1 MGVPSSWEVACK
13 EAAKFFKV
21 SRRADGRWELSH
33 KPSGTLIQRYLVNFA
48 RKQDA
53 EACRDRMIACDPGF
67 DWSDPAFAESMPSG
81 LHRRVWDA
89 TYQ

>member
-1 MGVPSSWEVACK
+1 MSAASPWELACAA
-13 EAAKFFKV
+13 AAKSFKIT
-21 SRRADGRWELSH
+21 RRKDGRWELLH
-33 KPSGTLIQRYLVNFA
+33 KPSGVLIQRYLVNFA

-67 DWSDPAFAESMPSG
+67 DWSDPAFAEAMPSG